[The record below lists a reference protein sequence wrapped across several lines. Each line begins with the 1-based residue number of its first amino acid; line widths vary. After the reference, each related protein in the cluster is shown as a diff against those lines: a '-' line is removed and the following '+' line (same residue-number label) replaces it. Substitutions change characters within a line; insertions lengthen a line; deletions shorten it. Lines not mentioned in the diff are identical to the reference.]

1 MENSEFRY
9 RPGDT
14 VSWVNP
20 TGAKKTGTIVMALP
34 RETKATLPSTIS
46 GDPSRYSQWSSQAA
60 RVLKAEAIALRRGQY
75 RDDFFLVKLNS
86 SRVTS
91 RCWRDRYLVWCPDE
105 KPSRFYTPYKN
116 VVER

>member
-14 VSWVNP
+14 VSWVNAAR
-20 TGAKKTGTIVMALP
+20 AKKTGTIVLALP
-34 RETKATLPSTIS
+34 KEEKTTLPFTVAA
-46 GDPSRYSQWSSQAA
+46 DPSLYSQWACDAA
-60 RVLKAEAIALRRGQY
+60 RVLKAEAACRGQY
-75 RDDFFLVKLNS
+75 REDYFFFLAKLRS

-91 RCWRDRYLVWCPDE
+91 RCWCDRYLVWCPDE